1 MLSGKV
7 ALVTGGGSG
16 MGRSTAIELA
26 RNGAKVFIIGR
37 TEEKLIGT
45 VDMAAAD
52 SLMIHYEV
60 CDVSDQNQVQRFID
74 KLANRG
80 INPEIVVNCAGVI
93 NVKDNEGNSISKD
106 KVEVVRSTVNTEK
119 AGFYNVGPDDY
130 DCVTTGDI
138 VDKFCDSWNNYG
150 TDSDNPTD
158 ASKKI
163 TWINKHD
170 GGPHEANFLKLDC
183 SLVKNVFGWNPVW
196 NIDKAVEMVVQFSKR
211 RLAEPDKVA
220 EEMDAEIAEFF
231 MLCPFGIPQIWPQSH
246 QAEIRSFFL

>member
-60 CDVSDQNQVQRFID
+60 CDVSDRNQVQRFID

-93 NVKDNEGNSISKD
+93 NVKDNEGNIDDDIVFKVNIMGMMHVCNAAVQSMLANGKQGTIINIASIAGHDGSSEYLSYAASKGAVLSYSKSLAMKYGKYGIRINSISPGVIVTPMSY
-106 KVEVVRSTVNTEK
+106 VETPN
-119 AGFYNVGPDDY
+119 FDDY
-130 DCVTTGDI
+130 IPELIQMHPLRRLGKPEDIAKVALFFASDLSAFITGQDI
-138 VDKFCDSWNNYG
+138 VV
-150 TDSDNPTD
+150 
-158 ASKKI
+158 
-163 TWINKHD
+163 D
-170 GGPHEANFLKLDC
+170 GGYTLRE
-183 SLVKNVFGWNPVW
+183 
-196 NIDKAVEMVVQFSKR
+196 
-211 RLAEPDKVA
+211 
-220 EEMDAEIAEFF
+220 
-231 MLCPFGIPQIWPQSH
+231 
-246 QAEIRSFFL
+246 